1 MKSIWTTS
9 ESQAILPSTQ
19 KTSDLQELIGD
30 PNHDQQKLQPTPEP
44 SKKGIWQGFNGEAH
58 NQSSRSR
65 KNTFQNVHGQKAFKS
80 KQQTPPQKT
89 TSTLVSCPC
98 HQQKKSKKIR
108 LFQRIQAEVERVKT
122 VQGALCR
129 GDGKDP
135 QIRSVWTF
143 AFQRYKQKTFSIFF
157 KCSCQHLKLEQ
168 TIFRGEEH
176 S

>member
-30 PNHDQQKLQPTPEP
+30 PNHDQEKLRPTLEP
-44 SKKGIWQGFNGEAH
+44 SETGTWFKDRTRAAKAEKNH
-58 NQSSRSR
+58 PKRSSGKCLEKRAT
-65 KNTFQNVHGQKAFKS
+65 K
-80 KQQTPPQKT
+80 PPQKT

-98 HQQKKSKKIR
+98 HQQKKSDYFKELKERWRGSR
-108 LFQRIQAEVERVKT
+108 LRCSGSGRRK
-122 VQGALCR
+122 GC
-129 GDGKDP
+129 DP
-135 QIRSVWTF
+135 EIRSVWTF
-143 AFQRYKQKTFSIFF
+143 EFQRYKQKTFSIFF
-157 KCSCQHLKLEQ
+157 KRSCQHLKLEQ